1 MIEYVNPAD
10 STEWQAHRANFET
23 SIQNWCAK
31 NKIGFF
37 GTYTPIRNSSFAKL
51 IKLTIFELV
60 ESIDYLT
67 QLDAK
72 LRSTGQQLFYITDNL
87 INQSL
92 TANLTN
98 IKLIP
103 IVELFGMIST
113 ANADKKIKDPEKLF
127 NCFIQRVDSVRQT
140 WFYFLKHYNLLDKG
154 YVSFLLFQYKFY
166 SDKTGVELFD
176 YNHLNFNLN
185 KLPHFDD
192 AYNALRPHVPY
203 INFPE
208 DANLAAYIDNSK
220 YSLVLETYATSD
232 GHLGYCYTEKIHR
245 ALQSP
250 TINLMFSQQ
259 YSLSALADIGFRLD
273 DWMLEI
279 DKLPWIQ
286 RQQRL
291 LDILVNDSVAYDA
304 ELLYNNAVHNRDLIT
319 GFKKQFLNG
328 AFLDKILTEIYKA

>member
-1 MIEYVNPAD
+1 
-10 STEWQAHRANFET
+10 
-23 SIQNWCAK
+23 SIQKWCAK

-37 GTYTPIRNSSFAKL
+37 GTYNPIQNSNFSKL

-67 QLDAK
+67 QLDDK
-72 LRSTGQQLFYITDNL
+72 LRSRGQQLFYITDNL
-87 INQSL
+87 INRSL

-98 IKLIP
+98 IKIIP
-103 IVELFGMIST
+103 TVELFGMIST
-113 ANADKKIKDPEKLF
+113 VDVDKKVKKPEKLF

-176 YNHLNFNLN
+176 YNHSHFNLN

-192 AYNALRPHVPY
+192 AYNALRPIVPY
-203 INFPE
+203 NNFPR
-208 DANLAAYIDNSK
+208 DSDLSAYVNDSK

-232 GHLGYCYTEKIHR
+232 EHLGYCYTEKIHR

-250 TINLMFSQQ
+250 TINLFFSQQ
-259 YSLSALADIGFRLD
+259 HSLSALANIGFKLD

-291 LDILVNDSVAYDA
+291 LDILVNDPVAYDA
-304 ELLYNNAVHNRDLIT
+304 ELLYNNAVNNRDLIA

-328 AFLDKILTEIYKA
+328 AFLDKILTEIYEA